1 MEHWKMVSD
10 DIGIEEP
17 NMVRLANPNR
27 LNFEGLEHLVPN
39 GLLKASFLQKSGVT
53 NAMET
58 FLIEEKKNV
67 NQRHQNWKQL
77 INRTSGT
84 EVIQNLDNPQK
95 VIKFLPTYQK
105 DGKINGIMS
114 TEEFES
120 KFTNWISDTEV
131 IQNLDNPQKVS
142 STLSTH
148 GLDGLPNKFLDQ
160 IKTMASNL
168 SLDVSRSVDTEGG
181 GGPVGHNR
189 TGGPS
194 RLNKFLDQIK
204 TMASNMSLDG
214 SRAVVTEGAGGPVGP
229 NRTGGPSRLNEGCM
243 DQLTETM
250 ASNMSKDE
258 NRTVDTGG
266 AKGPPMGASGTGV
279 WCNGVWF
286 PTFGETIEDLDDFIN
301 PSMDENQESN
311 GPMETFLKNR
321 ASGSEVNQDLNPRKV
336 SSTLT
341 TQNLEG
347 MDQLAE
353 TMASSMSMGAKKA
366 IKKTKNVAMAGI
378 LRQAAARSP
387 SAGVESRADGHG
399 GAGGVADKKGTR
411 VIQDLN
417 PRKVS
422 STLSIQ
428 ERLDQIKSMASN
440 MSMDENRAGGTEGAG
455 GPVGPNRTGGSST
468 GILRQTATRGPSA
481 SVENKALGVGGA
493 GGANGAKG
501 TRVIF
506 VPHQIKTM
514 SSNMSV
520 DENRAVG
527 TESTGGPMGPNR
539 TGGSSGILR
548 QAETRSPS
556 ASVENKPLGPGAA
569 SAADFAKRV
578 KATPDFGLHLR
589 LRDGAGGP

>member
-1 MEHWKMVSD
+1 LEHWKMVSD

-67 NQRHQNWKQL
+67 NQRHQNWKKL
-77 INRTSGT
+77 IDRTSGT

-168 SLDVSRSVDTEGG
+168 SLDGSRAVGTEDAGE
-181 GGPVGHNR
+181 PVGHNR
-189 TGGPS
+189 T
-194 RLNKFLDQIK
+194 
-204 TMASNMSLDG
+204 
-214 SRAVVTEGAGGPVGP
+214 V
-229 NRTGGPSRLNEGCM
+229 GPSRLNEGCM

-250 ASNMSKDE
+250 ASKMSKDE
-258 NRTVDTGG
+258 NRTIDTGG
-266 AKGPPMGASGTGV
+266 ARGPPVGASGTGV

-301 PSMDENQESN
+301 PSMDENQEFN
-311 GPMETFLKNR
+311 GPMETFFKNR

-336 SSTLT
+336 SSTLP

-378 LRQAAARSP
+378 LRQAATRSHRA
-387 SAGVESRADGHG
+387 SVENMTDGHG
-399 GAGGVADKKGTR
+399 GAGGAADKKGTR

-455 GPVGPNRTGGSST
+455 GLVGPNRTEGSST